1 MPLTRKSPTVQARLA
16 PADFTRFSEVA
27 KADKKTKG
35 QLAREAILFYLANR
49 EHTKWRNRDR
59 VITNEI
65 DRLSK
70 VQVTAIRSMADRL
83 AAMLF
88 RLQVDVGVVYE
99 LHATVADVDVL
110 EKAQNKTKDR
120 LHKRLESDEKTIRD
134 RISRTIAPDNP

>member
-27 KADKKTKG
+27 KAEKKTKG

-49 EHTKWRNRDR
+49 EHTKWKNRDR

-70 VQVTAIRSMADRL
+70 VQVKEIRAMANRL
-83 AAMLF
+83 AAMLY
-88 RLQVDVGVVYE
+88 RLQVEVGVVHE
-99 LHATVADVDVL
+99 LHAKVADPDVVEAITNL
-110 EKAQNKTKDR
+110 TKDR
-120 LHKRLESDEKTIRD
+120 LKKRLESDEQEIRE
-134 RISRTIAPDNP
+134 RMSRVIAPDSP